1 MGIKVHAFLCIY
13 FCISVHIFKSTLCFM
28 KSGAIFILLIQKVWC
43 VKINIYVCVLFLCV
57 FRNDTTNSVSSVVNR
72 EETCSSKSG

>member
-1 MGIKVHAFLCIY
+1 MYFYVYTFVLVCIY
-13 FCISVHIFKSTLCFM
+13 LKVLCFM

-72 EETCSSKSG
+72 GDTYSSKSC